1 MTKETGKV
9 MELPLTM
16 ERRKFLKQVAA
27 GSISAAVLM
36 VFRPYSNADDD
47 STPVDELLPTEAKKK
62 PNYAYVIDTHKCIGA
77 GDCVKACSTENDV
90 PAGMFRT
97 WVERYIVTDE
107 GVHVD
112 SPKGSMDGFPAP
124 TPEIEAQSKRAFFV
138 PKLCNQCRDAP
149 CIQVCPVG
157 ATFQI
162 DEGFVLM
169 DYDHC
174 IGCSACIQGC
184 PYGVRFLNPRT
195 GTADKCDWCYHRVQ
209 KGQEPACVAACPTGA
224 RVFGDLNDPES
235 EVSKVFNKANW
246 MVLKPEMHTDSH
258 VFYVELPREVV

>member
-1 MTKETGKV
+1 MTENNGRV
-9 MELPLTM
+9 LDEPLTM
-16 ERRKFLKQVAA
+16 ERRSFLKKVAA

-36 VFRPYSNADDD
+36 VYRPFSSADNEA
-47 STPVDELLPTEAKKK
+47 VDTSVPIPPAEAKKA
-62 PNYAYVIDTHKCIGA
+62 NYAYVIDTKKCIGA

-97 WVERYIVTDE
+97 WVERYVVTDE
-107 GVHVD
+107 GVHID
-112 SPKGSMDGFPAP
+112 SPKGSVDGFPKPDARL
-124 TPEIEAQSKRAFFV
+124 EAESTRAFFV
-138 PKLCNQCRDAP
+138 PKLCNQCHDAP

-157 ATFQI
+157 ATFQV

-184 PYGVRFLNPRT
+184 PYGVRFFNPKT

-209 KGQEPACVAACPTGA
+209 RGELPACVTACPTGA
-224 RVFGDLNDPES
+224 RAFGDLNDPES
-235 EVSKVFNKANW
+235 EVSKIFKKNNW
-246 MVLKPEMHTDSH
+246 MVLKPEMHTDSYC
-258 VFYVELPREVV
+258 FYVELPREVV